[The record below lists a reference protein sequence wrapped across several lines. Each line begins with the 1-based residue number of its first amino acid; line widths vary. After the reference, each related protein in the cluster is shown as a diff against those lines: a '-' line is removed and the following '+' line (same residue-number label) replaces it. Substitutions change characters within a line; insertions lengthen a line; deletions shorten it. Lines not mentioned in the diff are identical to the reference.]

1 MTLCQRGGRPSR
13 RWSPGKEAGTAH
25 ASASGR
31 LLRFGGE
38 RHDSVASGQCESQD
52 GITIP
57 STTGA
62 APMNAY
68 LIAAAVLA
76 WAVGVAHS
84 ILGERLIFSRL
95 RQGRLVPTDGGTLL
109 QERHVRILWASWHL
123 PTLFG
128 WVLAAA
134 LLRLASDSTGGGLTR
149 PLVTCIAGGM
159 LAGSV
164 LVCYA
169 TRARHPGWIGLLGV
183 AVLCWLGLRG

>member
-1 MTLCQRGGRPSR
+1 
-13 RWSPGKEAGTAH
+13 
-25 ASASGR
+25 
-31 LLRFGGE
+31 
-38 RHDSVASGQCESQD
+38 
-52 GITIP
+52 
-57 STTGA
+57 
-62 APMNAY
+62 MNAY
-68 LIAAAVLA
+68 LTAAAVLA

-95 RQGRLVPTDGGTLL
+95 RRGRLVPTDGGTLL

-128 WVLAAA
+128 WVFAAA
-134 LLRLASDSTGGGLTR
+134 LLRLASESTGGGLTH
-149 PLVTCIAGGM
+149 PLVTSIAGGM

-169 TRARHPGWIGLLGV
+169 TKARHPGWIGLLGV